1 MLNNFCFHV
10 RDEMTEADP
19 QLGQADSWCQDQVKV
34 SGEDDPVPT
43 LYHAGPSYY
52 SQVDSRR

>member
-1 MLNNFCFHV
+1 
-10 RDEMTEADP
+10 MTESDP
-19 QLGQADSWCQDQVKV
+19 QLGKVDSWRQDLVKV

-52 SQVDSRR
+52 SQVDSRQ